1 MARIAAF
8 HCLILQVNI
17 WFVIK
22 VFAMGDL
29 LDLTQP
35 WVMSRGLRYYLLA
48 RASLCLDPVLE
59 SPTVT
64 ALQALVLSYQTSCPP
79 SAINDI

>member
-64 ALQALVLSYQTSCPP
+64 ALQALVLLYQCLPS
-79 SAINDI
+79 SAINDL